1 MSAMM
6 PDNLTAA
13 ERAELI
19 FSKMDK
25 DGDEHVTAEEF
36 TLAAQKDPS
45 LTMLFQLGSQME
57 ISSHYSDACGA
68 DEL

>member
-1 MSAMM
+1 M
-6 PDNLTAA
+6 PDQLTAA

-36 TLAAQKDPS
+36 TLAAKRDPS
-45 LTMLFQLGSQME
+45 LTMLFQLGGE
-57 ISSHYSDACGA
+57 VERYSNCSEF
-68 DEL
+68 DEQK